1 MRYVESFRIDENTT
15 VEVDPRQEVY
25 RERQAIN
32 QLKSRLFRP
41 VKNLAKWGVSAL
53 IKGQV
58 GNIFGMIGASA
69 FPTVAISGALLI
81 ALLAL
86 YFSLIHPQVTS
97 VAPAVLGMAL
107 GVIYG

>member
-1 MRYVESFRIDENTT
+1 MRYVESFRINENTT

-25 RERQAIN
+25 RQRQAIN

-41 VKNLAKWGVSAL
+41 IKNLAKWGVGAF

-58 GNIFGMIGASA
+58 GSLMGTIGASA

-81 ALLAL
+81 ASLAL
-86 YFSLIHPQVTS
+86 YFSLIHPQVTT
-97 VAPAVLGMAL
+97 VAPVILGMAL